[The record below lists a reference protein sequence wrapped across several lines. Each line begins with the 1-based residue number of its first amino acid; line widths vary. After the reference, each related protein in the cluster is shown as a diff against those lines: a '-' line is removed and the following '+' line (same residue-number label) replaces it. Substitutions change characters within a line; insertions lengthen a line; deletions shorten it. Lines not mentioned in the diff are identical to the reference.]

1 MCDFEFADYAEDF
14 KEVIVWWIIYS
25 NNFLKIISKVY
36 VMNMSIGILNIA
48 FTKLNKIKNKVDWL
62 ID

>member
-1 MCDFEFADYAEDF
+1 VCDFEFADYAEDF

>member
-36 VMNMSIGILNIA
+36 VMNMSIGILNKIA
-48 FTKLNKIKNKVDWL
+48 FTKLNLKNKVDWL